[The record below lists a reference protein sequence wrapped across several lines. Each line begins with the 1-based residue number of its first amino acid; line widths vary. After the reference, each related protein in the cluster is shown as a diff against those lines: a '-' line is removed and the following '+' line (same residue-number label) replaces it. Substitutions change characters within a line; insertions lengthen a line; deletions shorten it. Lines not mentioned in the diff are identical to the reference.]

1 MSMSEN
7 SPAFRFAV
15 LTLFPEAFT
24 ALTEWGVTGRA
35 FQKGLCQLHLQDPR
49 LEATDRHGTVDDRPY
64 GGGPGMVMQAPILS
78 AALNKARAAV
88 GSDST
93 VIALTPQGRKLD
105 VALTRRLAE
114 ASSLILV
121 AGRYEGMDERFIEK
135 EVDLEV
141 SIGDFVVSGGELP
154 AMLLIDAV
162 TRWLPGVLGHE
173 GSAEQDSFT
182 DGLLDC
188 PHYTRPE
195 VFEGEPVP
203 EVLLSGDHGAIADW
217 RRAQALRRTLD
228 RRPDLLVWDEVAEA
242 DRALL
247 EKWGLLPADG
257 GRQAGSEQV

>member
-1 MSMSEN
+1 MSMPEYSQ
-7 SPAFRFAV
+7 AFRFAV
-15 LTLFPEAFT
+15 LTLFPEAFA
-24 ALTEWGVTGRA
+24 ALTQWGVTGRA
-35 FQKGLCQLHLQDPR
+35 FQSGLCHLHLQDPR
-49 LEATDRHGTVDDRPY
+49 LEATDRHGSVDDRPY
-64 GGGPGMVMQAPILS
+64 GGGPGMVMQAHILS
-78 AALNKARAAV
+78 AALDKAKSAV
-88 GSDST
+88 GSDAM

-105 VALTRRLAE
+105 AALSRRLAE
-114 ASSLILV
+114 APSLILV
-121 AGRYEGMDERFIEK
+121 AGRYEGMDERFVER

-173 GSAEQDSFT
+173 ASAEEDSFT
-182 DGLLDC
+182 EGLLDC

-195 VFEGEPVP
+195 VYEGKAVP

-228 RRPDLLVWDEVAEA
+228 RRPDLLAWDQVSEP

-247 EKWGLLPADG
+247 EKWDLLPAHG
-257 GRQAGSEQV
+257 GRQA

>member
-15 LTLFPEAFT
+15 LTLFPEAFA
-24 ALTEWGVTGRA
+24 ALTKWGVTGRA
-35 FQKGLCQLHLQDPR
+35 FQNGLCQLHLQDPR
-49 LEATDRHGTVDDRPY
+49 LEETDRHGSVDDRPY

-78 AALNKARAAV
+78 AALNKARSAV

-121 AGRYEGMDERFIEK
+121 AGRYEGMDERFIER

-173 GSAEQDSFT
+173 ASAEQDSFT

-195 VFEGEPVP
+195 VFEGESVP
-203 EVLLSGDHGAIADW
+203 DVLLSGDHGAIADW

-228 RRPDLLVWDEVAEA
+228 RRPDLLVWDEVAEV
-242 DRALL
+242 DRELL
-247 EKWGLLPADG
+247 GKWGLLPADG